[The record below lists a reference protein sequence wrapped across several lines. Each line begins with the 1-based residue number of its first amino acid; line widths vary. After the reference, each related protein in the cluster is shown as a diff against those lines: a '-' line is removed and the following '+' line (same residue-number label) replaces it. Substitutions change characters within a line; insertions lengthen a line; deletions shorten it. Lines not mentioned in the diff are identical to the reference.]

1 LTALEQL
8 VFYSS
13 PPGGRA
19 KQIVPAL
26 FSKTGGMRVKQLF
39 KFRDQIAHPK
49 PKAMEEEYETTA
61 EDLESNFY
69 ENTKSEEEKFCS
81 EANAKLCIERVEQM
95 MELFFKQAMAKYESE
110 NTGENDSSF
119 FENAPFIK
127 SGQSGSAHYG

>member
-1 LTALEQL
+1 
-8 VFYSS
+8 
-13 PPGGRA
+13 
-19 KQIVPAL
+19 
-26 FSKTGGMRVKQLF
+26 
-39 KFRDQIAHPK
+39 
-49 PKAMEEEYETTA
+49 MEEEYETTA